1 MTEESKK
8 IRQHVGRLAVPIL
21 LVVFYVWYGSLI
33 LELPQGPGEEG
44 PLGPSFIPWLWASL
58 LILLTLV
65 EIATGN
71 LGARRDN
78 ERVVIERKGV
88 LDALILCLLLAGF
101 AVLMQYAGFTAAVIA
116 FLAVSIWWSG
126 IRSWKIIIPYVVIF
140 ALVVNYV
147 FHHILKVPLRRT
159 GSSKD
164 GPPGGRHRSGACV
177 EAFSVRNPGKLHGNH
192 IRGHSGLTVSMG
204 IILLLPFTFHMASV
218 TSMSLLVGVFRR
230 RDDGGSISAILLNIP
245 GNPAAIVTSL
255 DGHPLA
261 RKGRAGVALAWLFLE
276 LSGRAVQPRLP
287 GDHSTPVG
295 GFRAQVR
302 RARTGLAGVAGP
314 LPHLRVR
321 PDLDEQG
328 AHLGRAGPEFR
339 HRRDGPYRFDTAL
352 HVRRGAD
359 SAGGLFPACDDRPFR
374 GARDHLRHARLRRL
388 AAGFLDAPARP
399 AALAGHPGRPLED
412 ARAILPHRDHHRP
425 AAGHGERRRRRAE
438 LQHGAAPLD

>member
-88 LDALILCLLLAGF
+88 FDALILCLLLAGF

-147 FHHILKVPLRRT
+147 FHHILKVPLPQ
-159 GSSKD
+159 D
-164 GPPGGRHRSGACV
+164 
-177 EAFSVRNPGKLHGNH
+177 
-192 IRGHSGLTVSMG
+192 
-204 IILLLPFTFHMASV
+204 
-218 TSMSLLVGVFRR
+218 
-230 RDDGGSISAILLNIP
+230 
-245 GNPAAIVTSL
+245 
-255 DGHPLA
+255 
-261 RKGRAGVALAWLFLE
+261 WLF
-276 LSGRAVQPRLP
+276 
-287 GDHSTPVG
+287 
-295 GFRAQVR
+295 
-302 RARTGLAGVAGP
+302 
-314 LPHLRVR
+314 
-321 PDLDEQG
+321 
-328 AHLGRAGPEFR
+328 
-339 HRRDGPYRFDTAL
+339 
-352 HVRRGAD
+352 
-359 SAGGLFPACDDRPFR
+359 
-374 GARDHLRHARLRRL
+374 
-388 AAGFLDAPARP
+388 
-399 AALAGHPGRPLED
+399 
-412 ARAILPHRDHHRP
+412 
-425 AAGHGERRRRRAE
+425 
-438 LQHGAAPLD
+438 